1 MNPSI
6 VAEANLSKANCTS
19 DEKRVTGNH
28 IVEMKIT
35 TSVEEEAARVD
46 IHVKKWNREVKQ
58 MQRRKTTSDLGAA
71 RIISETNK
79 TRTRRVSEIYE
90 IITPEK
96 SGLEGKARWLEYDS
110 SKGDIDSA
118 TLNSW
123 FNFDTSDIDLELR
136 DLRRDIRREERREG
150 RREEVASDVEGE
162 RLLES
167 SESEMQDQ
175 LMELPFGDE

>member
-1 MNPSI
+1 
-6 VAEANLSKANCTS
+6 
-19 DEKRVTGNH
+19 
-28 IVEMKIT
+28 MKIT

-96 SGLEGKARWLEYDS
+96 SGLEGRARWLEYDS
-110 SKGDIDSA
+110 SKGDIDSD

-123 FNFDTSDIDLELR
+123 FNFNTSDIDLELR
-136 DLRRDIRREERREG
+136 DLRRDMRREERREERREG
-150 RREEVASDVEGE
+150 RKENVESDVEGE